1 MILKDITLGREEK
14 KHMKK
19 DDLLQKFLEARELG
33 VVNDVMTQ
41 EELDLLEELYPDLFD
56 NKNKEK

>member
-1 MILKDITLGREEK
+1 
-14 KHMKK
+14 MKK

-56 NKNKEK
+56 NKNKEKWYGKIIR